1 MRSFNSKAIGCFCVL
16 TLLFSLDATAQ
27 KERKFVREGN
37 KEYEKGNYDAAQTSY
52 LKALNIDSTSY
63 EALFNLTD
71 ALYQQKNYDDALGIA
86 EALAADSLQT
96 DERTASS
103 RYNLG
108 NIYFQKKE
116 YQKAIDE
123 YKKSLRIRPDDQEAK
138 FNLAYAQ
145 LMLQNQQNQQQQN
158 QDKQNQDKNQDQ
170 NKDKEKE
177 QEQDKKDQPQQQNQD
192 KDKQKQEQPQEPK
205 EGEMSKKDAE
215 QILKAMQ
222 NNENKTQ
229 EKVKDQKGTPVNLR
243 GRKNW

>member
-1 MRSFNSKAIGCFCVL
+1 MMSFKIKTLFCFCTL
-16 TLLFSLDATAQ
+16 TLLCSLDATAQ

-37 KEYEKGNYDAAQTSY
+37 KEYEKGNFDAAQTSY
-52 LKALNIDSTSY
+52 LRAINIDSTSY
-63 EALFNLTD
+63 EALFNLSD
-71 ALYQQKNYDDALGIA
+71 ALYQQKNYDDALSIA

-123 YKKSLRIRPDDQEAK
+123 YKKSLRIRPDDYEAK

-145 LMLQNQQNQQQQN
+145 QMLQNQQQQQN
-158 QDKQNQDKNQDQ
+158 QDNKQDQDKNQD
-170 NKDKEKE
+170 KDK
-177 QEQDKKDQPQQQNQD
+177 EQDKKDQQQPPQDQNQD
-192 KDKQKQEQPQEPK
+192 KDKNKEDQKQQQEPK

-229 EKVKDQKGTPVNLR
+229 EKVKDQQGTPVNLQ

>member
-1 MRSFNSKAIGCFCVL
+1 MKALFFICAL
-16 TLLFSLDATAQ
+16 TLLCSLDASAQ

-37 KEYEKGNYDAAQTSY
+37 KGYEKGKYDAAQTSY

-63 EALFNLTD
+63 EALFNLSD
-71 ALYQQKNYDDALGIA
+71 ALYQQKNYD
-86 EALAADSLQT
+86 EALKIAQGLVADSLQN
-96 DERTASS
+96 DERTSS
-103 RYNLG
+103 SLYNLG

-123 YKKSLRIRPDDQEAK
+123 YKKSLRIRPDDYEAK

-145 LMLQNQQNQQQQN
+145 TMLQNQQNQD
-158 QDKQNQDKNQDQ
+158 QDKD
-170 NKDKEKE
+170 KDKEKE
-177 QEQDKKDQPQQQNQD
+177 QDKKDQQQKKDQEQNQD
-192 KDKQKQEQPQEPK
+192 KNNDKQDQQQPK
-205 EGEMSKKDAE
+205 EGEMSKKEAE
-215 QILKAMQ
+215 QLLKAMQ

>member
-1 MRSFNSKAIGCFCVL
+1 MPFNRKSLVCVL
-16 TLLFSLDATAQ
+16 ALSLLFSFEASAQ

-52 LKALNIDSTSY
+52 LKAINIDSTSY
-63 EALFNLTD
+63 EALFNLSD
-71 ALYQQKNYDDALGIA
+71 ALYQQKNYD
-86 EALAADSLQT
+86 EALKISQSLVADSLQSN
-96 DERTASS
+96 ERRASNF
-103 RYNLG
+103 YNMG
-108 NIYFQKKE
+108 NSYFRKKE

-145 LMLQNQQNQQQQN
+145 MMLQNQQNQQNQQ
-158 QDKQNQDKNQDQ
+158 QNQDKNQD
-170 NKDKEKE
+170 KDK
-177 QEQDKKDQPQQQNQD
+177 EQDKKDQQQQNQNQNQNQD
-192 KDKQKQEQPQEPK
+192 QNKDGKDKQDQQQEPK
-205 EGEMSKKDAE
+205 EGEMSKKEAE